1 MDSITIILQP
11 KDLHAIDEKQTG
23 FVVQAITESGAAISY
38 QWQKSTEPDVW
49 KNVGVDSNIISFV
62 ASLAMNRHKY
72 RVILTSGSY
81 STGLTVLASD
91 EVTVFVSPKPTITP
105 TPTMTPTPTA
115 TPTKPRINI
124 PGVKNLVF
132 DKNKNRLYA
141 STGFSIK
148 VVNTINNQIVSN
160 YNITSPANIW
170 KMVGDANSLYV
181 SDTANNQ
188 IIQLSKSNGD
198 IEKITNINVYPMDIQ
213 INDGSIYVL
222 ATSRKENSLKKI
234 RNGEVVNS
242 IILSEYSID
251 RFVKLLINK
260 NNNKAY
266 VLDASSESILVIDL
280 RYMTLESTV
289 YLPKGGKSESMEIDL
304 SSNLIYIPTKD
315 LGFNEFLLLNT
326 NTNSILDYRIT
337 IPYNQNSEQI
347 NVINF
352 SINSL
357 KNKIYLADSYKS
369 SALFTMNTKNQTF
382 ASIENL
388 SGGCSSFVEDAVS
401 NKIYIANGNSGVDVV
416 QL

>member
-11 KDLHAIDEKQTG
+11 KDLHAIDERQTG

-62 ASLAMNRHKY
+62 TSLAMNRHKY

-81 STGLTVLASD
+81 STGLKVLASD

-181 SDTANNQ
+181 SDTTNNQ

-234 RNGEVVNS
+234 RQNHF
-242 IILSEYSID
+242 LSTCPIRCHTFRSMPPQPLKE
-251 RFVKLLINK
+251 
-260 NNNKAY
+260 KA
-266 VLDASSESILVIDL
+266 S
-280 RYMTLESTV
+280 
-289 YLPKGGKSESMEIDL
+289 
-304 SSNLIYIPTKD
+304 KD
-315 LGFNEFLLLNT
+315 FM
-326 NTNSILDYRIT
+326 
-337 IPYNQNSEQI
+337 
-347 NVINF
+347 
-352 SINSL
+352 
-357 KNKIYLADSYKS
+357 A
-369 SALFTMNTKNQTF
+369 M
-382 ASIENL
+382 
-388 SGGCSSFVEDAVS
+388 
-401 NKIYIANGNSGVDVV
+401 
-416 QL
+416 